1 MVKHS
6 WKACFRRQ
14 EVAQQLCASDEQL
27 PTYSKTQNQEQDDK
41 TMNQFFSHAEGSS
54 AHRKTEAKK
63 LKAKHENKT
72 RKLRPETESEKYQ
85 KQCYRNGLLTR
96 LNWESNESLE
106 KNKKSNLV
114 DLLDMAREEA
124 LTPPEPNLA
133 ERFAREQG
141 ESSTMRSIE
150 AQNMPIEKLSKL
162 DLVELLRIYFAR
174 HKKEYRKR
182 YDVPKYTDMISRH
195 VQKEESHRA
204 HESKT
209 QEGTRVS
216 KPEDMSPSLPSAI
229 ELELKELKE
238 MIDKIKLESNNRFD
252 KFEWHLKT
260 LEKDLVEGRREGCRS
275 ATTESD
281 IATGSSTGS
290 CSESTNAAATSSQ
303 VEQEVDPVNQ
313 AREQTVQEMSA
324 IVVKSFEVYAMLTQL
339 KQYTAQNTIFGAQDF
354 DDLTTK
360 VIRVGRDLDNSTS
373 RIREAIVKAVRHY

>member
-1 MVKHS
+1 MRVPN
-6 WKACFRRQ
+6 
-14 EVAQQLCASDEQL
+14 SD
-27 PTYSKTQNQEQDDK
+27 
-41 TMNQFFSHAEGSS
+41 
-54 AHRKTEAKK
+54 
-63 LKAKHENKT
+63 
-72 RKLRPETESEKYQ
+72 
-85 KQCYRNGLLTR
+85 
-96 LNWESNESLE
+96 
-106 KNKKSNLV
+106 LV
-114 DLLDMAREEA
+114 DLLR
-124 LTPPEPNLA
+124 
-133 ERFAREQG
+133 
-141 ESSTMRSIE
+141 E
-150 AQNMPIEKLSKL
+150 AQ
-162 DLVELLRIYFAR
+162 
-174 HKKEYRKR
+174 KEYRIR

-209 QEGTRVS
+209 QEDTRVS

-252 KFEWHLKT
+252 KFEGHLKT

-339 KQYTAQNTIFGAQDF
+339 KQYTAQNKIFGAQGF